1 MNQKRVKPDPTESV
15 ALMMLAE
22 MSDLVEVMWILRA
35 LRKGYPDTRVAIV
48 TAAPYRSLVEG
59 EGAEFIECPPR
70 GVLGIWRTA
79 SALHRSGYRQLADL
93 QGSSRTALIRWAFC
107 LRWLFRAKTSVAE
120 KTRKS
125 HQMLTR
131 KFRKVLL
138 PNTFNTERYRLA
150 LNKLSFVGLSLLDNR
165 IDSSRSLATPPAD
178 FAEALGT
185 KSGLWVG
192 YAPFADERGRMFPTS
207 TSDKLVALLAERFER
222 VVIFGGGAMERQFA
236 EGVAYKYG
244 PKVVP
249 AVGMLSPYDEMQLMR
264 SLDLLISP
272 DSPSLHLA
280 SLASVPVL
288 SIWGATHPFAGGAGY
303 GQNPEWQLQL
313 DLPCRPC
320 SLRGEKG
327 CMFGDWRCI
336 NNITPEMV
344 VSRAEEIIA
353 SLK

>member
-1 MNQKRVKPDPTESV
+1 M
-15 ALMMLAE
+15 
-22 MSDLVEVMWILRA
+22 
-35 LRKGYPDTRVAIV
+35 
-48 TAAPYRSLVEG
+48 
-59 EGAEFIECPPR
+59 
-70 GVLGIWRTA
+70 
-79 SALHRSGYRQLADL
+79 
-93 QGSSRTALIRWAFC
+93 
-107 LRWLFRAKTSVAE
+107 
-120 KTRKS
+120 
-125 HQMLTR
+125 
-131 KFRKVLL
+131 
-138 PNTFNTERYRLA
+138 
-150 LNKLSFVGLSLLDNR
+150 
-165 IDSSRSLATPPAD
+165 
-178 FAEALGT
+178 
-185 KSGLWVG
+185 
-192 YAPFADERGRMFPTS
+192 
-207 TSDKLVALLAERFER
+207 ALLAERFER